1 MIGLE
6 ITPPTLALS
15 LEVMLPTL
23 VEHYKRADSVYS
35 LIIGIRCLSWC
46 LSTISLFSAITRAS
60 TCMSDD
66 LDGPWDFS
74 KLPRSA

>member
-6 ITPPTLALS
+6 ITPPILALS
-15 LEVMLPTL
+15 LEVMLLTL
-23 VEHYKRADSVYS
+23 VKHYKGANSVYS
-35 LIIGIRCLSWC
+35 LIIRIRCLSWC